1 MTAARWGVA
10 RGVFSNEAGLGSAGI
25 AASAVDRADP
35 VRQGYI
41 SMTGAFFDTIVIC
54 TVTGLAICCSGVLG
68 SVDSAGLPVNGAALT
83 ILAFQTVLGR
93 WGARFV
99 SLSIVLFA
107 FATIVGWEY
116 QGEVTFTYLTRG
128 RGRLAY
134 RVVYALSAFLGA
146 GLKLGT
152 VFACADICN
161 ALMCGPNL
169 LCLAAMSGEACRAIR
184 EKPGKKL

>member
-1 MTAARWGVA
+1 M
-10 RGVFSNEAGLGSAGI
+10 GSAAI
-25 AASAVDRADP
+25 TAASATTDHP

-41 SMTGAFFDTIVIC
+41 NMTGTFFDTIVIC

-68 SVDSAGLPVNGAALT
+68 AVDGAGAPVDGAALT
-83 ILAFQTVLGR
+83 ILAFQTVLGP

-116 QGEVTFTYLTRG
+116 QGEVTFTYLSRG
-128 RGRLAY
+128 RVRLLY
-134 RVVYALSAFLGA
+134 RVVYALAAFLGA
-146 GLKLGT
+146 GLELGT
-152 VFACADICN
+152 VFAFADICN